1 MVISIKEIHIINI
14 STNFNLGAKLMNR
27 NKLKRQSGFTLMEM
41 AIVVIVG
48 VILLGASASV
58 YIQTIKIHKRQEKVM
73 LIERSLQEINE
84 GIERQIFLAGQGLA
98 VTLPEAF
105 SAPNLPGV
113 GSTLNPRTNKFEPI
127 PLGVINPFKIN
138 NYDAFTIFYA
148 DPTFP
153 RMYVSEN
160 TIANLDIGSAK
171 IAVGTLSNVISPT
184 GGGKGGNDDNDGYNR
199 EASRFPTPTE
209 TPINGDPRSGG
220 SNNNNNFSTGLPAVA
235 NAQMFQEGD
244 LFLLIGT
251 GSGQSRYNFASPTK
265 ASSRLV
271 RITSVGSLG
280 TRQFNQGFLT
290 VNYNLCISGECGPQL
305 PGLTNNEIAP
315 TSFGAGSI
323 LVPLRAISFYVKQT
337 EKSKY
342 LVKNTGGLILPSD
355 NDSTNGVV
363 RGGEEIFLGEIDGFE
378 ISYNLVDGSTNKTP
392 ANLPISWV
400 NSVQSLDITL
410 TRGVPQTN
418 GENLTQV
425 VKSNF
430 PILLNNFN

>member
-1 MVISIKEIHIINI
+1 
-14 STNFNLGAKLMNR
+14 MNK
-27 NKLKRQSGFTLMEM
+27 NKLKRQSGFTLMEA

-73 LIERSLQEINE
+73 LIERSLQECNE
-84 GIERQIFLAGQGLA
+84 GIERQILLAGQGLA

-105 SAPNLPGV
+105 SIPNLPGV
-113 GSTLNPRTNKFEPI
+113 GSTLNPRTKKFEPI
-127 PLGVINPFKIN
+127 SLGVINPFKVN

-160 TIANLDIGSAK
+160 TTANLDIGSAK
-171 IAVGTLSNVISPT
+171 IATGTLPNVVNPT
-184 GGGKGGNDDNDGYNR
+184 GGGKGGNDDNNDGYNR
-199 EASRFPTPTE
+199 EASRFPAPTE
-209 TPINGDPRSGG
+209 TPTDDPRSGG
-220 SNNNNNFSTGLPAVA
+220 SNNNNNNNFSTGLPSVA

-244 LFLLIGT
+244 LFLLVGT

-265 ASSRLV
+265 AVSRLV
-271 RITSVGSLG
+271 RITSVGSFG
-280 TRQFNQGFLT
+280 TKQFNQAFLT
-290 VNYNLCISGECGPQL
+290 VNYNLCLSGECGPQL
-305 PGLTNNEIAP
+305 PGLTNNEITP

-342 LVKNTGGLILPSD
+342 LVKNTGGVILPSD
-355 NDSTNGVV
+355 NDSTNGIV

-392 ANLPISWV
+392 SNLPIPWV
-400 NSVQSLDITL
+400 NNIQSLDITL

>member
-1 MVISIKEIHIINI
+1 
-14 STNFNLGAKLMNR
+14 MNK
-27 NKLKRQSGFTLMEM
+27 NKLKRQSGFTLMEA

-73 LIERSLQEINE
+73 LIERSLQECNE
-84 GIERQIFLAGQGLA
+84 GIERQILLAGQGLA

-105 SAPNLPGV
+105 SIPNLPGV
-113 GSTLNPRTNKFEPI
+113 GATLNPRTKKFEPI
-127 PLGVINPFKIN
+127 PLGIINPFKIN

-153 RMYVSEN
+153 RMYVTEN
-160 TIANLDIGSAK
+160 TIANLDTGSAK
-171 IAVGTLSNVISPT
+171 IAVGTSSITNPT
-184 GGGKGGNDDNDGYNR
+184 GGGKGSNNDGNR

-209 TPINGDPRSGG
+209 TPTVDPRSGG
-220 SNNNNNFSTGLPAVA
+220 SNNNNNNNFSTGLPSVA

-265 ASSRLV
+265 AVSRLV

-280 TRQFNQGFLT
+280 TKQFNQAFLT
-290 VNYNLCISGECGPQL
+290 VNYNLCLSGECGPQL
-305 PGLTNNEIAP
+305 PGLTNNEITA

-342 LVKNTGGLILPSD
+342 LVKNTGGVILPSD
-355 NDSTNGVV
+355 NDSTNGIV
-363 RGGEEIFLGEIDGFE
+363 RGGEEIFLGEIDGFD

-392 ANLPISWV
+392 SNLPIPWV
-400 NSVQSLDITL
+400 NNIQSLDITL